1 MSELVKHLVNLNSY
15 SVDINKMKLMQ
26 TALKSNFLLKQIDDT
41 KSLLIDKF

>member
-1 MSELVKHLVNLNSY
+1 MAELVSHLVNLNSY
-15 SVDINKMKLMQ
+15 SVDSSKMKLIQ